1 MARYSAFLGLPVE
14 VQYRAGDILLPASG
28 TFVGDTGRSIFLEQN
43 LEQKGQH
50 RHFRWE
56 IPYPCIVRLA
66 EKPELVAPTAQ
77 ERSLS
82 SQAAMTETA
91 QPAIAN
97 QQPESGEQE
106 ESAVNRLKAAMIFPR
121 PQRSNI

>member
-1 MARYSAFLGLPVE
+1 MARYSAFLGLQVE

-43 LEQKGQH
+43 LEQRGQH

-56 IPYPCIVRLA
+56 IPYQYIVRLA
-66 EKPELVAPTAQ
+66 EKPETAETTAQ
-77 ERSLS
+77 EKPSGSERPV
-82 SQAAMTETA
+82 AENA
-91 QPAIAN
+91 QPAEEN
-97 QQPESGEQE
+97 QEPENAEQE
-106 ESAVNRLKAAMIFPR
+106 KSSVKRLKVSVIFPR

>member
-1 MARYSAFLGLPVE
+1 MARYFAFLGLQVE

-28 TFVGDTGRSIFLEQN
+28 TFVGDTGRSIFLEQS

-66 EKPELVAPTAQ
+66 EKSEPEESTGIENPLRSEPATTQSAQTANVKE
-77 ERSLS
+77 ER
-82 SQAAMTETA
+82 ER
-91 QPAIAN
+91 
-97 QQPESGEQE
+97 EEQE
-106 ESAVNRLKAAMIFPR
+106 KSAIDGLKVSMIFPR

>member
-1 MARYSAFLGLPVE
+1 MARYFAFLGLQVD

-28 TFVGDTGRSIFLEQN
+28 KFVGDTGRSIFLEQS

-66 EKPELVAPTAQ
+66 EKSEPEGSAGLENPLRSEPAGAQSAQTANAKEEP
-77 ERSLS
+77 ER
-82 SQAAMTETA
+82 A
-91 QPAIAN
+91 
-97 QQPESGEQE
+97 EQE
-106 ESAVNRLKAAMIFPR
+106 KSAIDGLKVSMIFPR